1 MKSYICFLKLF
12 PHQQSILKD
21 EKYLKI
27 FILTVIAKTLFI
39 YWCVNLHYTG
49 WEWFYLGQKNNLKQR
64 IRKHESDVFHA
75 QNSFCKK
82 CSEHLR
88 NCSTMKEMTS
98 FKNLPIFI

>member
-1 MKSYICFLKLF
+1 MFFKIISTSK
-12 PHQQSILKD
+12 SILKD

-27 FILTVIAKTLFI
+27 FILTVIAKTLFKH
-39 YWCVNLHYTG
+39 WCVNLYYTDVG
-49 WEWFYLGQKNNLKQR
+49 MVLSGAKTNLKQR
-64 IRKHESDVFHA
+64 IRKHESGVFHA

-98 FKNLPIFI
+98 FKN